1 MIRHCSHRSVGRPR
15 EFDEETAL
23 EAAMDAFWRK
33 GYEATSL
40 TDLCTCTGLHKGS
53 LYQAFGDKHHL
64 FMRSLKHYADRTF
77 SETAAVAF
85 QSDSPLE
92 NIRAVMHKVVND
104 AVEDR
109 GCLMI
114 NSMVELA
121 PHDPEVKAALNK
133 VIEQRLRMMTD
144 LVTSA
149 QRAGEIRSDQDPA
162 RLARQFMVTLA
173 GVATT
178 VKGFMGTEQAHEVI
192 DDLLVSWA

>member
-1 MIRHCSHRSVGRPR
+1 MVGRPR
-15 EFDEETAL
+15 QFDEGQVL
-23 EAAMDAFWRK
+23 DAAMKAFWAN

-40 TDLCTCTGLHKGS
+40 ADLVSVTGLHKGS
-53 LYQAFGDKHHL
+53 LYQAFGDKHQL
-64 FMRSLKHYADRTF
+64 FMRSLKHYSDRTF
-77 SETAAVAF
+77 SETAVVAF

-104 AVEDR
+104 AVEDQ

-114 NSMVELA
+114 NSLVELA
-121 PHDPEVKAALNK
+121 PHDSEVKAALKK

-149 QRAGEIRSDQDPA
+149 QRAGEIRSGQEPV
-162 RLARQFMVTLA
+162 RLARQLMVTLA